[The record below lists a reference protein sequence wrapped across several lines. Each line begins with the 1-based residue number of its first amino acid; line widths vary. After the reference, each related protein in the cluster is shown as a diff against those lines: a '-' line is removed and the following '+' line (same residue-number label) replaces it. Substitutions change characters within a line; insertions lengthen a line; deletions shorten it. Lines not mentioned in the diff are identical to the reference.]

1 MGCRRTEKSKIIP
14 RFFFFFWLG
23 SLLAIYFVEENWRR
37 SKFFRGEIT
46 NLSRNV
52 KQRVNCVS
60 RTFGEKSG
68 QELQVWTPPYMD
80 GISTRRWVALPRQS
94 VDGEE
99 KNSGLNPGSFHV
111 GSLSTE
117 SEKETEEEQ
126 PVKQEEHQQVRV
138 HASQEK
144 AVFEGGHGLA

>member
-1 MGCRRTEKSKIIP
+1 M
-14 RFFFFFWLG
+14 
-23 SLLAIYFVEENWRR
+23 
-37 SKFFRGEIT
+37 
-46 NLSRNV
+46 
-52 KQRVNCVS
+52 
-60 RTFGEKSG
+60 
-68 QELQVWTPPYMD
+68 
-80 GISTRRWVALPRQS
+80 ALPRQS

-99 KNSGLNPGSFHV
+99 KNSGLNPGSFQV